1 MGAAPYLTAG
11 VHIDPGTSLS
21 FRSHPDDDRVV
32 VMLGDHAVQVAV
44 FLPRTEL
51 DRLAEVIAQA
61 QQSLSAPAVKVAA

>member
-1 MGAAPYLTAG
+1 MGAAPYLSTG
-11 VHIDPGTSLS
+11 VHIDPDTSLS

-32 VMLGDHAVQVAV
+32 VMLGDNGGYVAV

-61 QQSLSAPAVKVAA
+61 QQSLSAVKVAA